1 MQIRSI
7 SHKGLKRLI
16 EGDDGRG
23 LDAQAVPKLRRMLT
37 FLEDATGIEV
47 LEAVP
52 TWRVHQLTG
61 DRRGTWSLSVTRNY
75 RLTFQ
80 LDEEGAIVALDFE
93 DYH

>member
-1 MQIRSI
+1 MQFRSV
-7 SHKGLKRLI
+7 SHEGLNRLI
-16 EGDDGRG
+16 EDDDGRG
-23 LDAQAVPKLRRMLT
+23 LDAQALPKLRRMLLT
-37 FLEDATGIEV
+37 IAGAADIEQ
-47 LEAVP
+47 LAAFP
-52 TWRVHQLTG
+52 LWRVHQLTG